1 MKNISKL
8 SMLFLAAVLG
18 LSSCGGSEPE
28 EQPKVPVLKVT
39 APEGGVSVIAAGGAV
54 SVSYNVEN
62 PTETGVLSVK
72 SSESWVSDIQVNA
85 SDVTADVAVNPG
97 DGRSAELTFSYSGAE
112 SVKIK
117 LNQLAAGVNIA
128 LSEKEKELDAE
139 GGSFSVVV
147 TSDRDWTLS
156 GEAAWVKASAESGKS
171 GDEVTFTVE
180 KNTGTDPRE
189 VSFTFTCAT
198 NTVTLTVKQS
208 GKDVLASIKDK
219 TLKTVLMAA
228 DTDGDGKI
236 SLEEAAALKSVEY
249 EGTGE
254 DESTIM
260 SLEGLEFFTGLEK
273 IVLPNNNFLELDL
286 SGRTTLTD
294 VDVSDNEE
302 ITSIN
307 LKGCSAL
314 KTVRAALDKSLES
327 IDLQGCTSLVS
338 CVAYGT
344 KLKAIDVSACTLLE
358 SLIVYSSS
366 LSALDVS
373 ACTALTNLNAGCSTL
388 ASVKLPA
395 NSVITTLSLSESSK
409 LSSLDLSVL
418 PGLKSLS
425 IGNTSISSL
434 DLAKCPLLEKLDIDS
449 CKKITTLDVSH
460 NLHLKS
466 ISALFSGLSK
476 VIMFQG
482 QYDAIKDKCTYNI
495 KPSMITTVAIDYP
508 EDCTSTITDSGL
520 RNYIVSKFDAD
531 GNGKISGSEAESVKE
546 LVYTGKNLSEIGSLV
561 YFRQIRKLVLSNNK
575 LTAIDLGPF
584 VNLLEELDLSG
595 NSLTELSFAGAK
607 SLKTVIASNNS
618 LTSCTGLSG
627 SDLADLTYI
636 DASHNKLTS
645 FTCSYAKA
653 LKNVNLSY
661 NELTSCDL
669 DGCAAVTDLNVG
681 HNHLTEDTQSFVRP
695 FKFTAL
701 VSLDLSNN
709 DFVKLSSDVTWTDKW
724 TSLLSFNCSGCGKL
738 QEVDLSSIAGLVEVN
753 VKDCPRLST
762 LYLSLSANPQVFKDE
777 NTVIK
782 RK

>member
-1 MKNISKL
+1 MKNLSKL

-39 APEGGVSVIAAGGAV
+39 APEGGVSVIAAGGEV

-72 SSESWVSDIQVNA
+72 SSESWVSDIRVNA

-97 DGRSAELTFSYSGAE
+97 DERSAELTFSYSGAE

-128 LSEKEKELDAE
+128 LSEKEKELDAD

-156 GEAAWVKASAESGKS
+156 GESAWVKASAGSGKS

-208 GKDVLASIKDK
+208 GKDVLASIKDN

-236 SLEEAAALKSVEY
+236 SLEEAATLKSVEY
-249 EGTGE
+249 TGTGE
-254 DESTIM
+254 DGSTIM

-338 CVAYGT
+338 CIAYGT

-373 ACTALTNLNAGCSTL
+373 GCTALTDLNAGCATL

-395 NSVITTLSLSESSK
+395 NSVITTLSLFGSSK
-409 LSSLDLSVL
+409 LTSLDLSVL
-418 PGLKSLS
+418 PGLKSLIIS
-425 IGNTSISSL
+425 STSISGL

-466 ISALFSGLSK
+466 ISALLSGLSK

-482 QYDAIKDKCTYNI
+482 QYEAIKCSYNI

-561 YFRQIRKLVLSNNK
+561 YFRQIRKLDLSNNK

-584 VNLLEELDLSG
+584 VNLLEELNLSG
-595 NSLTELSFAGAK
+595 NSLAELSFAGAK
-607 SLKTVIASNNS
+607 SLKTVIVSNNS

-627 SDLADLTYI
+627 SDLTDLTYI

-645 FTCSYAKA
+645 FKCSYAKA

-669 DGCAAVTDLNVG
+669 DDCTAITGLNVG

-695 FKFTAL
+695 YRFAAL
-701 VSLDLSNN
+701 VSIDLSNN

-724 TSLLSFNCSGCGKL
+724 TSLRSFNCSGCGKL
-738 QEVDLSSIAGLVEVN
+738 QEVDLSPINGLEEVN
-753 VKDCPRLST
+753 VKDCPRLAT
-762 LYLSLSANPQVFKDE
+762 LYLSSSANPQVSKDE
-777 NTVIK
+777 TTVIK

>member
-1 MKNISKL
+1 
-8 SMLFLAAVLG
+8 MLFLAAVLG

-54 SVSYNVEN
+54 SVSYSVEN

-97 DGRSAELTFSYSGAE
+97 DERSAELTFSYSGAE
-112 SVKIK
+112 SVKVK

-128 LSEKEKELDAE
+128 LSEKEKELEAE

-156 GEAAWVKASAESGKS
+156 GESAWVKASAESGKS

-180 KNTGTDPRE
+180 KNTSSDSRE

-249 EGTGE
+249 KGTGE

-273 IVLPNNNFLELDL
+273 IVLPNNNFLDLDL
-286 SGRTTLTD
+286 SGRTALTD
-294 VDVSDNEE
+294 VDVSGNKE

-314 KTVRAALDKSLES
+314 KTVNASLDKALES
-327 IDLQGCTSLVS
+327 MDLQGCTSLVS
-338 CVAYGT
+338 CIAFGT
-344 KLKAIDVSACTLLE
+344 KLKAIDVSSCTLLE
-358 SLIVYSSS
+358 SLIVYAGS
-366 LSALDVS
+366 LTSLDVS
-373 ACTALTNLNAGCSTL
+373 ACKVLTNLNAGCSTL

-395 NSVITTLSLSESSK
+395 NSVITSLSLSESSK

-418 PGLKSLS
+418 PELKSLS

-466 ISALFSGLSK
+466 ISALFSELSK

-482 QYDAIKDKCTYNI
+482 QWEAIKCTYNI

-531 GNGKISGSEAESVKE
+531 GNGKISGTEAESVKE

-561 YFRQIRKLVLSNNK
+561 YFRQIRKLDLSNNK
-575 LTAIDLGPF
+575 LTSIDLGPF
-584 VNLLEELDLSG
+584 ANLLEELYLSG

-607 SLKTVIASNNS
+607 SLKTVDVSKNS
-618 LTSCTGLSG
+618 LTSCSG
-627 SDLADLTYI
+627 FSGTDLADFTYI

-645 FTCSYAKA
+645 FKCSYAKA

-669 DGCAAVTDLNVG
+669 DGCTAIADLNVG

-695 FKFTAL
+695 FKFAAL

-724 TSLLSFNCSGCGKL
+724 TNLLSFNCSGCSKL
-738 QEVDLSSIAGLVEVN
+738 QEVDLSPITGLVEVN
-753 VKDCPRLST
+753 VKDCPRLAT
-762 LYLSLSANPQVFKDE
+762 LYLSSSANPQVTKDE

>member
-1 MKNISKL
+1 
-8 SMLFLAAVLG
+8 MLFLAAVLG

-54 SVSYNVEN
+54 SVSYSVEN
-62 PTETGVLSVK
+62 PTETGILSVK

-85 SDVTADVAVNPG
+85 SDVTADVAANPG
-97 DGRSAELTFSYSGAE
+97 DERSAELTFSYSGAE
-112 SVKIK
+112 SVKVK

-128 LSEKEKELDAE
+128 LSEKEKELEAE

-156 GEAAWVKASAESGKS
+156 GESAWVKASAGSGKS

-180 KNTGTDPRE
+180 KNTSSDSRE

-249 EGTGE
+249 KGTGE

-286 SGRTTLTD
+286 SGRTALTD
-294 VDVSDNEE
+294 VDVSGNKE
-302 ITSIN
+302 ITGIN

-314 KTVRAALDKSLES
+314 KTVNASLDKALES
-327 IDLQGCTSLVS
+327 MDLQGCTSLVS
-338 CVAYGT
+338 CIAFGT
-344 KLKAIDVSACTLLE
+344 KLKAIDVSSCTLLE
-358 SLIVYSSS
+358 SLIVYAGS
-366 LSALDVS
+366 LTSLDVS
-373 ACTALTNLNAGCSTL
+373 VCTALTNLNAGCSTL

-395 NSVITTLSLSESSK
+395 NSVITSLSLSESSK

-418 PGLKSLS
+418 PELKSLS

-466 ISALFSGLSK
+466 ITALFSGLSK

-482 QYDAIKDKCTYNI
+482 QYEAIKCTYNI

-531 GNGKISGSEAESVKE
+531 GNGKISGTEAESVKE

-561 YFRQIRKLVLSNNK
+561 YFRQIRKLNLSNNK
-575 LTAIDLGPF
+575 LKAIDLGPF
-584 VNLLEELDLSG
+584 ANLLEEIDLSS
-595 NSLTELSFAGAK
+595 NSLTELSFAGAN
-607 SLKTVIASNNS
+607 SLKTVIVSNNS

-669 DGCAAVTDLNVG
+669 DGCTSIADLNVG

-695 FKFTAL
+695 FKFAAL

-724 TSLLSFNCSGCGKL
+724 TSLLAFNCSGCSKL
-738 QEVDLSSIAGLVEVN
+738 QEVDLSPITGLVEVN
-753 VKDCPRLST
+753 VKDCPRLAT
-762 LYLSLSANPQVFKDE
+762 LYLSSSANPQVTKDE

>member
-1 MKNISKL
+1 MKNLSKL

-54 SVSYNVEN
+54 SVSYSVEN
-62 PTETGVLSVK
+62 PTETGVLLVK
-72 SSESWVSDIQVNA
+72 SSESWVSDIHVNA
-85 SDVTADVAVNPG
+85 SDVNADVAVNPG
-97 DGRSAELTFSYSGAE
+97 DERSAELTFSYSGAE

-128 LSEKEKELDAE
+128 LSEKEKELDAD

-156 GEAAWVKASAESGKS
+156 GESAWVKSSAGSGKS

-249 EGTGE
+249 TGTGE
-254 DESTIM
+254 DGSTIM

-294 VDVSDNEE
+294 VDVSKNDE

-338 CVAYGT
+338 CIAYGT

-373 ACTALTNLNAGCSTL
+373 GCTALTDLNAGCATL

-425 IGNTSISSL
+425 VGNTSISSL

-466 ISALFSGLSK
+466 ISALLSGLSK

-482 QYDAIKDKCTYNI
+482 QYEAIKCTYNI

-561 YFRQIRKLVLSNNK
+561 YFRQIRKLDLSNNK

-584 VNLLEELDLSG
+584 VNLLEELNLSG
-595 NSLTELSFAGAK
+595 NSLAELSFAGAK
-607 SLKTVIASNNS
+607 SLKTVFVSNNS

-645 FTCSYAKA
+645 FKCSYAKA

-669 DGCAAVTDLNVG
+669 DDCTAITGLNVG

-695 FKFTAL
+695 YRFAAL
-701 VSLDLSNN
+701 VSIDLSNN

-724 TSLLSFNCSGCGKL
+724 TSLRSFNCSGCGKL
-738 QEVDLSSIAGLVEVN
+738 QEVDLSPINGLEEVN
-753 VKDCPRLST
+753 VKDCPRLAT
-762 LYLSLSANPQVFKDE
+762 LYLSSSANPQVTKDE
-777 NTVIK
+777 TTVIK